1 MEQRGSWDAAG
12 SGISTIHYSVSICS
26 TEIALPRRPPTMVK
40 ASNKCLCRLPQGRVS
55 CPFHL
60 HLQWQYQPCFRSN
73 FFSNMDVYSLPLPP
87 VDDMWM
93 FLMRTLLPFIVFPPV
108 PPVSNWWMHIL
119 ELGILKCMLRFR
131 NLQCSDYVG
140 SEKED
145 FASLSDCFRHIRT
158 TRRMPSMKLPPSR
171 KKSSSWRVNSVN
183 Q

>member
-1 MEQRGSWDAAG
+1 M
-12 SGISTIHYSVSICS
+12 
-26 TEIALPRRPPTMVK
+26 
-40 ASNKCLCRLPQGRVS
+40 GRS
-55 CPFHL
+55 RIWHFNNTLLRL
-60 HLQWQYQPCFRSN
+60 HLLYRNCSSQTASYNGKRKQQTSLPTSSRTRILSLPPSFAVTVTTKFCSN